1 MAPILYNKNQAEA
14 NSGKRPGSNP
24 VTKTLPVSDTQLI
37 IRILFNSPFYGA
49 YVSYYGYPGF
59 YHDDTAADY
68 LFARG
73 INDEPEKYSLTE
85 EILHTFSV
93 KDRELIPDIML
104 LSNTFFQY
112 FELQRDRVSEEPFRT
127 NNFKTLKEIVTL
139 IKLMKS
145 YHEYR
150 PEKNISI
157 DFRIDNNEYVI
168 SQDFVIKDI
177 FRHIRDLSESDEYQ
191 NIFKFGYLEENEED
205 YYKFLKLFPGESKC
219 EIDLIKLWTLKR
231 AIKLLADYYISKKIL
246 GMSVKNKSY
255 TEPAAE
261 CSGMLLCNT
270 GFLPDEKVFESN
282 DQLTS
287 EYTSYKNFL
296 INIIKSYA
304 ESD

>member
-1 MAPILYNKNQAEA
+1 MAPILYNRSQA
-14 NSGKRPGSNP
+14 GTTGDKMPGLHP
-24 VTKTLPVSDTQLI
+24 ETKILPVSDSQLI

-73 INDEPEKYSLTE
+73 ISDEPEKYSKAE
-85 EILHTFSV
+85 VILNAFSV
-93 KDRELIPDIML
+93 NDKDLIPDIVL
-104 LSNTFFQY
+104 LLNTISQY
-112 FELQRDRVSEEPFRT
+112 FELQRDRISEEPFRT

-145 YHEYR
+145 YHEYK
-150 PEKNISI
+150 PDKKISI
-157 DFRIDNNEYVI
+157 DFMIGNDEYVI

-205 YYKFLKLFPGESKC
+205 YYTFLKMYPGESKC
-219 EIDLIKLWTLKR
+219 EIDLVKLWTLKK
-231 AIKLLADYYISKKIL
+231 AIRLFADYFIAKNIL
-246 GMSVKNKSY
+246 GMSADNINFPD
-255 TEPAAE
+255 PAAE
-261 CSGMLLCNT
+261 CSGKLICIA
-270 GFLPDEKVFESN
+270 GFLPDENMFEDN
-282 DQLTS
+282 DALKSTYS
-287 EYTSYKNFL
+287 SYQNFL

-304 ESD
+304 KSS